1 MYVEHVLEPNEAAAS
16 ATPMNRLCKSPRINY
31 RVARENGAVSISC
44 LQGYGGGGEGW
55 RGSGMDVTRM
65 FR

>member
-44 LQGYGGGGEGW
+44 LQGYGGGEGW

>member
-44 LQGYGGGGEGW
+44 LQGYGGGGRDGEGVEW
-55 RGSGMDVTRM
+55 M
-65 FR
+65 